1 MPLNNESERGKA
13 PTVAQRFAGFAE
25 CHILYSLISCPVLFA
40 LGWIPID
47 SMFITVGVVILL
59 LLLYFPLGK
68 LKASFSSW
76 AAPRVLQEKV
86 LAVLLPTIVAWIWV
100 LVVLVSVISEMPDLF
115 MVVFAASFLFALPSS
130 LFVVTLFA
138 LLPSASFTMG
148 LGVWGLV
155 AGILPPLLFALGSF
169 VQSEKREKG
178 REWLENG

>member
-40 LGWIPID
+40 LCWIPID
-47 SMFITVGVVILL
+47 SPFITVGVVVLL

-100 LVVLVSVISEMPDLF
+100 LVVLVSVMSEMSDLF
-115 MVVFAASFLFALPSS
+115 MVVFAGSFLFEIGR
-130 LFVVTLFA
+130 
-138 LLPSASFTMG
+138 ASC
-148 LGVWGLV
+148 
-155 AGILPPLLFALGSF
+155 
-169 VQSEKREKG
+169 RESV
-178 REWLENG
+178 